1 MLLTNVIDSC
11 FKNQT
16 KWNFYHTAHLCL
28 ENHCCFAQNCMTYSG
43 KWSRETTQHG
53 RGSTTRNTAKL
64 FFGHSRNISTFTYLH
79 LCILLA
85 TSSYKKAPF
94 VRRENWDNCSWSCHS
109 ADIAGSELCP
119 TFGTTT
125 VGYHTTTRMTCGMC
139 QKTLLGIKTQ
149 RLRVFQFGLL
159 QETSANS
166 IVHVI
171 ATSWCGSTYST
182 KRYWKLLSSSINKLF
197 CKSNQMMVTRDPNNT
212 KLNTVTCL

>member
-1 MLLTNVIDSC
+1 M
-11 FKNQT
+11 F
-16 KWNFYHTAHLCL
+16 
-28 ENHCCFAQNCMTYSG
+28 ENHFCFAQNCMTSSG
-43 KWSRETTQHG
+43 KWSRETTKHG

-64 FFGHSRNISTFTYLH
+64 FFHSRKISTFTYLH

-94 VRRENWDNCSWSCHS
+94 VTRENWDNCSWSCHS

-125 VGYHTTTRMTCGMC
+125 IGYRTILLLPVGWHMACVRKHCLEL
-139 QKTLLGIKTQ
+139 KKQ

-182 KRYWKLLSSSINKLF
+182 KRNCKLCQAQSTTCF
-197 CKSNQMMVTRDPNNT
+197 ANQIKWWLRGIQTIQNIHSHIFGIA
-212 KLNTVTCL
+212 